1 MRSRARLTCFVAPLA
16 ALLFLAFAGTA
27 AAGENHSA
35 FEAGDPLTTNIP
47 YVAWAGEEV
56 RLVKCVDGDWR
67 GVDAEW
73 NIVSSSNRQ
82 PDGAPRDP
90 VFFDDLDRRTSA
102 FAGAGDQ
109 KYRTCWAIDIESVHP
124 GMTRVKMALDNG
136 GPSGSP
142 ILKHD
147 FLVIWLEMNNPVLT
161 ELGDDA
167 FPGYSVGDPLGDG
180 NFTPIDGDYLN
191 GLIRVTV
198 TGDFVDLFGNT
209 FTLPSG
215 WAALAARYAADT
227 DDYNPMRWDI
237 HDDQLATEGHT
248 ATSMCGG
255 LALID
260 AVDNCLG
267 GGEIGRFSRT
277 IGGTGFTL
285 GPFDPVRPGSSFLPD
300 GKLDAGDA
308 PMPAARI
315 DVDLAGT
322 VGALEAADKHVLY
335 SRNRTGGPDAAHPN
349 NEHNLYAPFYAA
361 LIPADVSALA
371 SGLITTSGTH
381 GTIANN
387 FPGYQVGP
395 LPGLVGAYH
404 YWDFLNTHSRG
415 GYNDCRDVG
424 GTGQFGDS
432 YFIPLPTGY
441 DAATVYT
448 DEHGEAIL
456 QFNPD
461 VGAELDPD
469 SNNLCDLGEVNGPEL
484 LGTATITAEAR
495 DPFQLTFSDRRIGNV
510 LTKNV
515 FELAGK
521 SLDCVPKAVNI
532 AFCVEVIRDIRGN
545 PVSGAKVIFSADP
558 MDRILGAE
566 LALGGYDT
574 RGASCSAPNASDEV
588 TCYTNA
594 LGQAGVE
601 VVQTHATLVNVVA
614 ENAKTR
620 NGGLGILRDRC
631 VRFFGDGATSPTDG
645 PTCAAPTD
653 GGGTIPTP
661 PAPNTPSAVTS
672 SPQAVAST
680 ATVVSLAGTSPVAAK
695 APAAKSKAKAKKA
708 TAKLASA
715 KFVVVKGKRYLV
727 LRAKGTAKTL
737 KVRIVLVM
745 KTGKVM
751 KPVVRTIRT
760 NRAVRVSKLQISKH
774 VKSVRVSAVR

>member
-1 MRSRARLTCFVAPLA
+1 
-16 ALLFLAFAGTA
+16 
-27 AAGENHSA
+27 
-35 FEAGDPLTTNIP
+35 
-47 YVAWAGEEV
+47 
-56 RLVKCVDGDWR
+56 
-67 GVDAEW
+67 
-73 NIVSSSNRQ
+73 
-82 PDGAPRDP
+82 
-90 VFFDDLDRRTSA
+90 
-102 FAGAGDQ
+102 
-109 KYRTCWAIDIESVHP
+109 
-124 GMTRVKMALDNG
+124 
-136 GPSGSP
+136 
-142 ILKHD
+142 
-147 FLVIWLEMNNPVLT
+147 
-161 ELGDDA
+161 
-167 FPGYSVGDPLGDG
+167 
-180 NFTPIDGDYLN
+180 
-191 GLIRVTV
+191 
-198 TGDFVDLFGNT
+198 
-209 FTLPSG
+209 
-215 WAALAARYAADT
+215 
-227 DDYNPMRWDI
+227 
-237 HDDQLATEGHT
+237 
-248 ATSMCGG
+248 
-255 LALID
+255 
-260 AVDNCLG
+260 
-267 GGEIGRFSRT
+267 
-277 IGGTGFTL
+277 
-285 GPFDPVRPGSSFLPD
+285 
-300 GKLDAGDA
+300 
-308 PMPAARI
+308 MPAARI

-322 VGALEAADKHVLY
+322 VGSLEEADKHVLY
-335 SRNRTGGPDAAHPN
+335 SRNRTGEADTAHPN

-361 LIPADVSALA
+361 LIPADISILA

-395 LPGLVGAYH
+395 LPGILGAYH
-404 YWDFLNTHSRG
+404 YWDFLNTDDRG
-415 GYNDCRDVG
+415 GFNDCRDVG
-424 GTGQFGDS
+424 GTGQFGRGE
-432 YFIPLPTGY
+432 FIPLPTGY
-441 DAATVYT
+441 DEATVYT

-495 DPFQLTFSDRRIGNV
+495 DPFQLTFNARRIGNV

-521 SLDCVPKAVNI
+521 SLDCVPKTVNI

-545 PVSGAKVIFSADP
+545 PVEGAKVIFSADP
-558 MDRILGAE
+558 MDRILGAQ
-566 LALGGYDT
+566 LLLGGYDT
-574 RGASCSAPNASDEV
+574 RGASCSPPNASDEV

-631 VRFFGDGATSPTDG
+631 VRFFGDGTTSPTDG
-645 PTCAAPTD
+645 PTCASPTD
-653 GGGTIPTP
+653 GGVVIPTP
-661 PAPNTPSAVTS
+661 PAPNTPSAVTN

-695 APAAKSKAKAKKA
+695 APAAKKA

-774 VKSVRVSAVR
+774 VKSVRVSAVLEIQVQASRLIR